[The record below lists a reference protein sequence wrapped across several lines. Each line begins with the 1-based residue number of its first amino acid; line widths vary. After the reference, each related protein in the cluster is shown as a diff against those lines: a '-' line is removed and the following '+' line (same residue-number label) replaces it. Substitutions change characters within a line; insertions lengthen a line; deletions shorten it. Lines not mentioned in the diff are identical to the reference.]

1 MDLNPLGRMAPMLAI
16 RTASEG
22 SSIIQREVAMRRLF
36 ILLAAAGLAACDAA
50 DAPLA
55 PSGGAPAFLLG
66 SAADGAIPGS
76 YVVQLDW
83 AANAGALAAEYGIKP
98 KYVYEHLMNGFAGAI
113 PDVTA
118 RALSLDPR
126 VVRISVQRQYRALG
140 TTQTGATWGLDRIDQ
155 RTRPVDGGYTYD
167 FTGAGVTAYVI
178 DTGIRFDHV
187 EFEGR
192 ASSGFDAFA
201 ADPTD
206 PLLIGD
212 MNNDC
217 QGHGTHVSG
226 SIGGKTYGVA
236 KQVKLVAVRVLNCAG
251 YGSDADVIAGMD
263 WVAGNAA
270 MPAVV
275 NMSLGDVVPTR
286 TLGTSTPVDDA
297 VRGMIASGI
306 TVVVAAGNGW
316 GNGTLGADACM
327 FPIANVAEAITV
339 AASNANDA
347 RTTWTNYGA
356 CVDIFAPGD
365 EITSSYNTSSTA
377 TNVLGGTSM
386 ASPHVA
392 GAAAL
397 VLQQAPGATPQ
408 QVRDLLVS
416 SATQNVILP
425 STYNSGHTMN
435 SHLLYSRIVVPS
447 TTPTEPVKT
456 KPCTPKR
463 KRNGEC

>member
-1 MDLNPLGRMAPMLAI
+1 MAPMLARGDGKRI
-16 RTASEG
+16 VIHPA
-22 SSIIQREVAMRRLF
+22 EVAMRRLF
-36 ILLAAAGLAACDAA
+36 ILTALAGLAACDAA
-50 DAPLA
+50 DTPVA
-55 PSGGAPAFLLG
+55 PSGDAPSFLLG
-66 SAADGAIPGS
+66 PVTDGAIPGS

-83 AANAGALAAEYGIKP
+83 AANAPALAAEYGIKP
-98 KYVYEHLMNGFAGAI
+98 KHVYENLLNGFAGAI

-140 TTQTGATWGLDRIDQ
+140 TTQAGATWGLDRIDQ
-155 RTRPVDGGYTYD
+155 RTRPVDGSYTYD

-192 ASSGFDAFA
+192 ATPGWDAYA

-226 SIGGKTYGVA
+226 TIGGKTYGVA

-263 WVAGNAA
+263 WVAGSATL
-270 MPAVV
+270 PAVV
-275 NMSLGDVVPTR
+275 NMSLGDVVPTK

-297 VRGMIASGI
+297 VRGMISSGI

-316 GNGTLGADACM
+316 GNGTVGADACM
-327 FPIANVAEAITV
+327 FPIANVPEAITV
-339 AASNANDA
+339 AASDA
-347 RTTWTNYGA
+347 ADTRTMWTNYGA

-365 EITSSYNTSSTA
+365 EITSSYNTSATA
-377 TNVLGGTSM
+377 TTVLGGTSM

-397 VLQQAPGATPQ
+397 VLQQRPGATPQ
-408 QVRDLLVS
+408 QVRDILVTI
-416 SATQNVILP
+416 ATQNVILP

-435 SHLLYSRIVVPS
+435 SHLLYSRIVLPPL
-447 TTPTEPVKT
+447 TTTDPVKT

-463 KRNGEC
+463 RRNGECS